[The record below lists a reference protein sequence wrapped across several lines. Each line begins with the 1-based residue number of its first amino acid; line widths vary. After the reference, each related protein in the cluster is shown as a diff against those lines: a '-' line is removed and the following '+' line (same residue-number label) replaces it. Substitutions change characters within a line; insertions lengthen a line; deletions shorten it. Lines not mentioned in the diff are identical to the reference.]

1 MIVKRLHVAIAALL
15 ACAAIPVQ
23 PARAAGSSDTLEEVV
38 VTAQRRSEKL
48 QDVPVS
54 VTAFSETLI
63 HDAGIRN
70 TADFIGFTPNVSFDQ
85 SFTVGNSFVTAR
97 GVQQINNADPPV
109 AIVVDGVAQ
118 GNQKQLKMD
127 LYDVERIEV
136 LKGPQGA
143 LYGRNAI
150 GGAINIITK
159 QPTDTYTGFIEAGGG
174 SGSLKD
180 VVGALSGP
188 IIKDRLLFRISGEY
202 KTADG
207 QINNSYLNQKV
218 DFFTGRDVRAKLLWL
233 ASDTLTVDLRAAHIG
248 NSGGST
254 YDVFIPSTFTDPTNA
269 QDLAPHGDI
278 LGNSKLKSDE
288 VTLKAGLKIGGG
300 TLDYIAGWTKLNEKY
315 YGSLGFCNPVDCPGG
330 LFGLGSVD
338 QSQDLDIR
346 MTSHELRFTSS
357 ADSTLRYI
365 VGAYYLDTK
374 RDLQTL
380 AHAIDLGNFT
390 IVNNN
395 EHNLNKAYAAFGQ
408 LDWDF
413 IDKTTL
419 SVSLRHDKDDRH
431 QVDEATQNSRSKS
444 FSSWQ
449 PKFTLTRKFTDAQL
463 GYVTYSTG
471 FRSGGFNGVGQLD
484 PFKQETLRNFEVG
497 YKSSWLDNRLIVNV
511 AAFLERD
518 RDFQWFYVDLNAGG
532 AQVIS
537 NIPRVEMKGAE
548 IETQML
554 FAPGWTG
561 FLNVGLLDAKI
572 KEVNAA
578 IAGVAAVDNKPPKA
592 IPSKFNV
599 GTQYEWNLDSAK
611 VTMRVDFERRGK
623 KYWHTNN
630 IDVLNGVSLLNARAA
645 LKMDRWEVAVE
656 GKNLLDK
663 YYFEDFNSPVFTG
676 LPNAIGWP
684 TQPRN
689 WQASVRYD
697 F

>member
-1 MIVKRLHVAIAALL
+1 MIANTVRLTIAALL
-15 ACAAIPVQ
+15 AWSAIPIQ
-23 PARAAGSSDTLEEVV
+23 AAPATGSSDTLEEVI

-63 HDAGIRN
+63 HDAGIKN
-70 TADFIGFTPNVSFDQ
+70 TADFISFTPNVSFDQ

-118 GNQKQLKMD
+118 GNQKQLKMN

-159 QPTDTYTGFIEAGGG
+159 QPTDVYTGFVEAGTG
-174 SGSLKD
+174 SGSLID

-188 IIKDRLLFRISGEY
+188 IINDKLLFRISGEY
-202 KTADG
+202 QNSDG
-207 QINNSYLNQKV
+207 QINNAYLNEKV

-233 ASDTLTVDLRAAHIG
+233 ASDTLTLDLRAAHIS

-254 YDVFIPSTFTDPTNA
+254 YDVYIPPTYADPTNV
-269 QDLAPHGDI
+269 QDFPTHPDI
-278 LGNSKLKSDE
+278 LGHSKLKSDE
-288 VTLKAGLKIGGG
+288 VTLKAGLKVGGG
-300 TLDYIAGWTKLNEKY
+300 TLDYIAGWTRLNEKY
-315 YGSLGFCNPVDCPGG
+315 YGSLGFCNPIDCPGG

-338 QSQDLDIR
+338 QSQDLNIR
-346 MTSHELRFTSS
+346 MTSHEVRFTSS
-357 ADSTLRYI
+357 AEGKLRYI
-365 VGAYYLDTK
+365 VGAYYLDTV

-380 AHAIDLGNFT
+380 AHAIDLGNFV

-395 EHNLNKAYAAFGQ
+395 EHNLNKAYAGFGQ

-419 SVSLRHDKDDRH
+419 SVSLRHDQDERR
-431 QVDEATQNSRSKS
+431 QIDEATKNSRSKS
-444 FSSWQ
+444 FTSWQ
-449 PKFTLTRKFTDAQL
+449 PKVTLTRRFTDAQL
-463 GYVTYSTG
+463 GYMTYSTG

-484 PFKQETLRNFEVG
+484 PFKEETLRNFEVG
-497 YKSSWLDNRLIVNV
+497 YKSSWLENRLIVNV

-518 RDFQWFYVDLNAGG
+518 RDYQWFYVDLNAGG

-537 NIPRVEMKGAE
+537 NIPRVEMKGVE

-561 FLNVGLLDAKI
+561 FLNVGLLDSKI
-572 KEVNAA
+572 KEISPA
-578 IAGVAAVDNKPPKA
+578 IAAVAAVGNKPPKTV
-592 IPSKFNV
+592 PSKVNV
-599 GTQYEWNLDSAK
+599 GTQYEWSFDAAK
-611 VTMRVDFERRGK
+611 ATVRVDFERRGK

-630 IDVLNGVSLLNARAA
+630 VDVMNGVSLLNARAA
-645 LKMDRWEVAVE
+645 LKINRWEVAVE

-663 YYFEDFNSPVFTG
+663 YYFEDFNSTVFTG

>member
-1 MIVKRLHVAIAALL
+1 MIVNRLTVAIAALL
-15 ACAAIPVQ
+15 ACAAIPLQ
-23 PARAAGSSDTLEEVV
+23 AARAAGSSDTLEEVV

-63 HDAGIRN
+63 HDAGIKS

-159 QPTDTYTGFIEAGGG
+159 QPTDVYTGFIEAGGG

-188 IIKDRLLFRISGEY
+188 IIKDKLLFRISSEY
-202 KTADG
+202 KSADG

-233 ASDTLTVDLRAAHIG
+233 ASDTFTVDLRAAHIG

-254 YDVFIPSTFTDPTNA
+254 YDVFVPSTITDPTNA
-269 QDLAPHGDI
+269 QDLSPHGDI
-278 LGNSKLKSDE
+278 LGHSKLKSDE

-346 MTSHELRFTSS
+346 MTSHEIRFTSS
-357 ADSTLRYI
+357 ADSKLRYI

-395 EHNLNKAYAAFGQ
+395 EHNLNKAYAGFGQ

-419 SVSLRHDKDDRH
+419 SVSLRHDQDERH

-484 PFKQETLRNFEVG
+484 PFKQESLHNFEVG

-511 AAFLERD
+511 AAFVERD

-572 KEVNAA
+572 KEISPA
-578 IAGVAAVDNKPPKA
+578 IAGVAAVDNKPPKTV
-592 IPSKFNV
+592 PSKFNV

-630 IDVLNGVSLLNARAA
+630 LDVMNGVSLLNARAA